1 MATDYS
7 VRLTGQDNLTPT
19 LKGAKQAFND
29 LSSSS
34 RKLDTIRDK
43 FNRIEN
49 SAAPLKRKLR
59 DLQALMA
66 EMNLNG
72 LSDTD
77 VFTQIAAQAG
87 TYKDAIGDAAQAT
100 RLLSSDTAGLD
111 AGMQALTGLTAAA
124 NIATGV
130 MGLLGFE
137 NENVQQAILRVQSA
151 LAILNGVQTLAN
163 VLNKDSILML
173 KLKQIQQV
181 AVTAATGANT
191 VAEGANTVA
200 TGANT
205 IATKAWNI
213 AKAISKALLGD
224 FTGLILVGAGALA
237 AYALCTSDS
246 TEKQKELN
254 EATDGAKE
262 IQTNYLSSVSTSSGE
277 LVGKYQVLRTEWNNL
292 RTEAEQIQW
301 LEDNKTALENLGLGV
316 YDVVTAERVF
326 NGQTSKV
333 IQALEARARAMAAME
348 AMVET
353 YKEMYKR
360 KQDVMNS
367 VAGGGYYTKAKA
379 GATNK
384 ESVLTGEW
392 EGLQEGIHWVW
403 KGDGIFGN
411 HRELTEAGAAAINA
425 KRNAAA
431 VEKMQKNLTAIDK
444 EFESE
449 IKYYSDQMTQNSN
462 LAEKLT
468 NDLGTGVISNKRNPK
483 KVNPPKKTGNSSTGN
498 SSTGTTEKEDLQPEY
513 SRLKKAADD
522 AEKKLREAITIG
534 APQTTIDKLTQ
545 AYNDAEKALQDIQDK
560 MDEQLQNEQELLR
573 HRYELAA
580 EKITQAKDDYE
591 KGIITREELDNTINA
606 ANAYLKNNN
615 LKPIAVKIE
624 PKEGSIEAYEK
635 EISDIDKRL
644 NEENLDIATRI
655 KLMDQKADVQRK
667 IDEITNGEVSIK
679 VEIEPTYTKKGSLQ
693 DKRSSKQNAD
703 SRFSQI
709 QSDYESGLIDQ
720 DEAKKQIA
728 QLNSELA
735 KLGLE
740 PIKVDFDSSGAMKT
754 VDEMRDAVLQLADT
768 FRQNSE
774 QTLLN
779 WLGNGDEVQQ
789 QIGEQLQAIFT
800 LRDNM
805 VQFADMLNNNA
816 KMSELAGAGFAML
829 GQAMTQLASD
839 GAAAKAG
846 ATMAAIGQIIL
857 GFATAAAKA
866 GSMGPW
872 GWLVYVGV
880 GLAAVATVIST
891 IKSYADGGIIG
902 GNSFH
907 GDKIFAR
914 VNAGEM
920 ILNPTQQA
928 NLFRMLNNG
937 GTNERGGKVEFKIS
951 GSTLK
956 GVLRNYDNKMNK
968 IRR

>member
-66 EMNLNG
+66 EMNLNE
-72 LSDTD
+72 LADTD

-111 AGMQALTGLTAAA
+111 AGMQALTGLTAVA
-124 NIATGV
+124 NVATGV

-137 NENVQQAILRVQSA
+137 NDNVQQAILRVQSA

-163 VLNKDSILML
+163 ILNKDSILML

-360 KQDVMNS
+360 KQAVMNS
-367 VAGGGYYTKAKA
+367 VAGGGYYTKATA

-431 VEKMQKNLTAIDK
+431 VEKMQTNLTAIDK

-449 IKYYSDQMTQNSN
+449 IKYYSDQMTQNSK

-468 NDLGTGVISNKRNPK
+468 NDLGTGVISNKKNPK
-483 KVNPPKKTGNSSTGN
+483 KVNPPKKTENSSTG
-498 SSTGTTEKEDLQPEY
+498 STGTTEKEDLQPEY
-513 SRLKKAADD
+513 SKLKKAADD

-573 HRYELAA
+573 HRYELSA
-580 EKITQAKDDYE
+580 EKITQAKEDYE

-624 PKEGSIEAYEK
+624 PEEGSIEAYEK

-754 VDEMRDAVLQLADT
+754 VDEMRAAVLQLADT

-805 VQFADMLNNNA
+805 IQFADMLNNNA
-816 KMSELAGAGFAML
+816 KMSEIAGAGLATL
-829 GQAMTQLASD
+829 GQAMTQLAGD
-839 GAAAKAG
+839 GEAAKVG

>member
-59 DLQALMA
+59 DLQAIMA

-72 LSDTD
+72 LADTD
-77 VFTQIAAQAG
+77 VFTQMAAVAG
-87 TYKDAIGDAAQAT
+87 SYKDAIGDAAQAT

-111 AGMQALTGLTAAA
+111 AGMEALTGLTAVASV
-124 NIATGV
+124 ATGV

-137 NENVQQAILRVQSA
+137 NDNVQQAILRVQSA
-151 LAILNGVQTLAN
+151 LSILNGVQTLAN
-163 VLNKDSILML
+163 ILNKDSILML

-200 TGANT
+200 TSANT

-262 IQTNYLSSVSTSSGE
+262 IQTNYLSSVSNSSGE

-333 IQALEARARAMAAME
+333 IQALEARAKAMAAME

-360 KQDVMNS
+360 KQAVMNS
-367 VAGGGYYTKAKA
+367 VAGGGYYTKATA

-462 LAEKLT
+462 LAKKLT
-468 NDLGTGVISNKRNPK
+468 NDLGVGVISNKRNPK
-483 KVNPPKKTGNSSTGN
+483 KVDPPKKTGNSSTGN

-513 SRLKKAADD
+513 DRLKKAADD

-624 PKEGSIEAYEK
+624 PEEGSIEAFEK

-655 KLMDQKADVQRK
+655 KLMDQKADIQRK

-728 QLNSELA
+728 ELNAELA
-735 KLGLE
+735 KLGLD
-740 PIKVDFDSSGAMKT
+740 PIKVDFDSSGAMKD
-754 VDEMRDAVLQLADT
+754 VKEMREAVLQLADT

-779 WLGNGDEVQQ
+779 WLGKGDEVQQ

-829 GQAMTQLASD
+829 GQAMTQLAGD
-839 GAAAKAG
+839 GEAAKAG
-846 ATMAAIGQIIL
+846 ATLAAIGQIIL
-857 GFATAAAKA
+857 GFATATAQA
-866 GSMGPW
+866 SQLGPW
-872 GWLVYVGV
+872 VWLAYVGA

>member
-59 DLQALMA
+59 DLQAIMA
-66 EMNLNG
+66 EMNLNE
-72 LSDTD
+72 LADTD
-77 VFTQIAAQAG
+77 VFTQMAAVAG
-87 TYKDAIGDAAQAT
+87 SYKDAIGDAAQAT

-111 AGMQALTGLTAAA
+111 AGMEALTGLTAVA
-124 NIATGV
+124 NVATGV

-137 NENVQQAILRVQSA
+137 NDNVQQAILRVQSA

-163 VLNKDSILML
+163 ILNKDSILML

-200 TGANT
+200 TSANT

-333 IQALEARARAMAAME
+333 IQALEARAKAMAAME

-360 KQDVMNS
+360 KQAVMNS
-367 VAGGGYYTKAKA
+367 VAGGGYYTKATA

-483 KVNPPKKTGNSSTGN
+483 KVSPPKKTGNSSTGN

-513 SRLKKAADD
+513 SKLKKAADD

-624 PKEGSIEAYEK
+624 PEEGSIEAFEK

-655 KLMDQKADVQRK
+655 KLMDQKADIQRK
-667 IDEITNGEVSIK
+667 INEITNGEVSIK

-693 DKRSSKQNAD
+693 DKRTSKQNAD

-728 QLNSELA
+728 ELNAELA

-740 PIKVDFDSSGAMKT
+740 PIKVGFDSTGTMKT
-754 VDEMRDAVLQLADT
+754 IDEMRAAVLQLADT

-779 WLGNGDEVQQ
+779 WLGKGDEVQQ

-829 GQAMTQLASD
+829 GQAMTQLAGD
-839 GAAAKAG
+839 GEAAKAG
-846 ATMAAIGQIIL
+846 ATLAAIGQIIL
-857 GFATAAAKA
+857 GFATASAQA
-866 GSMGPW
+866 SQLGPW
-872 GWLVYVGV
+872 GWLAYVGA

-968 IRR
+968 IIR

>member
-19 LKGAKQAFND
+19 LKGAKQAFNN

-87 TYKDAIGDAAQAT
+87 TYKDAIADAAQAT

-111 AGMQALTGLTAAA
+111 AGMQAITGLTAAA
-124 NIATGV
+124 NVATGV
-130 MGLLGFE
+130 MGLLGYE
-137 NENVQQAILRVQSA
+137 NDNVQQAILRVQSA
-151 LAILNGVQTLAN
+151 LAILNGIQTLAN

-205 IATKAWNI
+205 LATKAWNI

-254 EATDGAKE
+254 EATEGSKE
-262 IQTNYLSSVSTSSGE
+262 VYTNYLDSVSNSSGE

-292 RTEAEQIQW
+292 KTEAEKTQW

-326 NGQTSKV
+326 NGQTAKV

-360 KQDVMNS
+360 KQAVMNS
-367 VAGGGYYTKAKA
+367 VAGGGYQTKATA
-379 GATNK
+379 GATNN

-449 IKYYSDQMTQNSN
+449 IKYYSDQMTQNSK

-513 SRLKKAADD
+513 NRLKKAAED

-545 AYNDAEKALQDIQDK
+545 AYNDAEKALQDVQDK

-624 PKEGSIEAYEK
+624 PEEGSIEAYEK

-703 SRFSQI
+703 SRFAQI
-709 QSDYESGLIDQ
+709 QSDYESGLINQ

-735 KLGLE
+735 KLGLN
-740 PIKVDFDSSGAMKT
+740 PIKVDFDSSGAMKD

-779 WLGNGDEVQQ
+779 WLGKGDEVQQ

-800 LRDNM
+800 LRDNIL
-805 VQFADMLNNNA
+805 QFGDMLNNHA
-816 KMSELAGAGFAML
+816 KTAELAGAAFTML
-829 GQAMTQLASD
+829 GQAMTQLAGD
-839 GAAAKAG
+839 GVAAKVG

-857 GFATAAAKA
+857 GFATATTQAIAL
-866 GSMGPW
+866 GPF
-872 GWLVYVGV
+872 GWLAFVGA

-956 GVLRNYDNKMNK
+956 GVLQNYDNKMNK

>member
-59 DLQALMA
+59 DLQAIMA

-72 LSDTD
+72 LADTD
-77 VFTQIAAQAG
+77 VFTQMAAVAG
-87 TYKDAIGDAAQAT
+87 SYKDAIGDAAQAT

-111 AGMQALTGLTAAA
+111 AGMEALTGLTAVASV
-124 NIATGV
+124 ATGV

-137 NENVQQAILRVQSA
+137 NDNVQQAILRVQSA
-151 LAILNGVQTLAN
+151 LSILNGVQTLAN
-163 VLNKDSILML
+163 ILNKDSILML

-200 TGANT
+200 TSANT

-360 KQDVMNS
+360 KQAVMNS

-483 KVNPPKKTGNSSTGN
+483 KVDPPKKTGNSSTGT
-498 SSTGTTEKEDLQPEY
+498 TGTTEKEDLQPEY
-513 SRLKKAADD
+513 SKLKKAADD

-606 ANAYLKNNN
+606 ANAYLENNN

-624 PKEGSIEAYEK
+624 PEEGSIEAFEK

-667 IDEITNGEVSIK
+667 IDEITNGEVTIK

-779 WLGNGDEVQQ
+779 WLGKGDEVQQ

-829 GQAMTQLASD
+829 GQAMTQLAGD
-839 GAAAKAG
+839 GAAAKVG
-846 ATMAAIGQIIL
+846 ATLAAIGQIIL
-857 GFATAAAKA
+857 GFATASAQAIKL
-866 GSMGPW
+866 GPF
-872 GWLVYVGV
+872 GWLAFVGA

>member
-19 LKGAKQAFND
+19 LKGAKQAFNN

-87 TYKDAIGDAAQAT
+87 TYKDAIADAAQAT

-111 AGMQALTGLTAAA
+111 AGMQAITGLTAAA
-124 NIATGV
+124 NVATGV
-130 MGLLGFE
+130 MGLLGYE
-137 NENVQQAILRVQSA
+137 NDNVQQAILRVQSA
-151 LAILNGVQTLAN
+151 LAILNGIQTLAN

-205 IATKAWNI
+205 LATKAWNI

-254 EATDGAKE
+254 EATEGSKE
-262 IQTNYLSSVSTSSGE
+262 VYTNYLDSVSNSSGE

-292 RTEAEQIQW
+292 KTEAEKTQW

-326 NGQTSKV
+326 NGQTAKV

-360 KQDVMNS
+360 KQAVMNS
-367 VAGGGYYTKAKA
+367 VAGGGYYTKATA
-379 GATNK
+379 GATNN

-449 IKYYSDQMTQNSN
+449 IKYYSDQMTQNSK

-513 SRLKKAADD
+513 NRLKKAAED

-545 AYNDAEKALQDIQDK
+545 AYNDAEKALQDVQDK

-624 PKEGSIEAYEK
+624 PEEGSIEAYEK

-703 SRFSQI
+703 SRFAQI
-709 QSDYESGLIDQ
+709 QSDYESGLINQ

-735 KLGLE
+735 KLGLN
-740 PIKVDFDSSGAMKT
+740 PIKVDFDSSGAMKD

-779 WLGNGDEVQQ
+779 WLGKGDEVQQ

-800 LRDNM
+800 LRDNIL
-805 VQFADMLNNNA
+805 QFGDMLNNHA
-816 KMSELAGAGFAML
+816 KTAELAGAAFTML
-829 GQAMTQLASD
+829 GQAMTQLAGD
-839 GAAAKAG
+839 GVAAKVG

-857 GFATAAAKA
+857 GFATATTQAIAL
-866 GSMGPW
+866 GPF
-872 GWLVYVGV
+872 GWLAFVGA

-956 GVLRNYDNKMNK
+956 GVLQNYDNKMNK

>member
-59 DLQALMA
+59 DLQAIMA

-72 LSDTD
+72 LADTD
-77 VFTQIAAQAG
+77 VFTQMAAVAG
-87 TYKDAIGDAAQAT
+87 SYKDAIGDAAQAT

-111 AGMQALTGLTAAA
+111 AGMEALTGLTAVA
-124 NIATGV
+124 NVATGV

-137 NENVQQAILRVQSA
+137 NDNVQQAILRVQSA

-163 VLNKDSILML
+163 ILNKDSILML

-200 TGANT
+200 TSANT

-262 IQTNYLSSVSTSSGE
+262 IQTNYLSSVSNSSGE

-333 IQALEARARAMAAME
+333 IQALEARAKAMAAME

-360 KQDVMNS
+360 KQAVMNS
-367 VAGGGYYTKAKA
+367 VAGGGYYTKATA

-403 KGDGIFGN
+403 KGDGFFGN

-462 LAEKLT
+462 LAKKLT
-468 NDLGTGVISNKRNPK
+468 NDLGVGVISNKRNPK
-483 KVNPPKKTGNSSTGN
+483 KVDPPKKTGNSSTGN

-513 SRLKKAADD
+513 NRLKKAADD

-624 PKEGSIEAYEK
+624 PEEGSIEAYEK

-655 KLMDQKADVQRK
+655 KLMDQRADIQRK
-667 IDEITNGEVSIK
+667 INEITNGEVSIK

-709 QSDYESGLIDQ
+709 QFDYENGLIDQ

-728 QLNSELA
+728 ELNAELA

-754 VDEMRDAVLQLADT
+754 AKEMRDAVLQLADT

-779 WLGNGDEVQQ
+779 WLGKGDEVQQ

-800 LRDNM
+800 LRDNI
-805 VQFADMLNNNA
+805 VQFADMLKNHA
-816 KMSELAGAGFAML
+816 KMAELAGAGFVML
-829 GQAMTQLASD
+829 GQAMTQLA
-839 GAAAKAG
+839 GQGELAKVG
-846 ATMAAIGQIIL
+846 ATLAAIGQIIL
-857 GFATAAAKA
+857 GFATASAQAAHL
-866 GSMGPW
+866 GPF
-872 GWLVYVGV
+872 GWLAFVGA
-880 GLAAVATVIST
+880 GLAAVATMIST